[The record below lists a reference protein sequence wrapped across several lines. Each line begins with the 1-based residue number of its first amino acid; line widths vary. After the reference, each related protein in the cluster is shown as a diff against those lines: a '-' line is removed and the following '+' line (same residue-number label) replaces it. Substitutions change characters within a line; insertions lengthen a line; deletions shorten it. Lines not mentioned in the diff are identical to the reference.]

1 MWESIS
7 QSGAITNE
15 CGHGESK
22 EYSLC
27 FKIDEESKSEGVSR
41 QADDGSGE
49 RHRAGALIR
58 FEIAVDALS
67 DGDGDGSNRESGRS
81 NKNSKVVLEAKP
93 LGKPWRV
100 FRELRFGNVRDF
112 RRRLRDDETIS
123 ERNVNVNSL
132 ASFDARANAFGFIGY
147 RVEVPKIVESS
158 ATKFRWRQVNN
169 DDEDDNAD
177 NADNSNNIRN
187 WAIGDVVIERT
198 AIAPHALIAAV
209 KTKRKSKSKFSTDE
223 HLDNV
228 YLSISFSKSVY
239 GFDATV

>member
-1 MWESIS
+1 M
-7 QSGAITNE
+7 
-15 CGHGESK
+15 
-22 EYSLC
+22 
-27 FKIDEESKSEGVSR
+27 
-41 QADDGSGE
+41 
-49 RHRAGALIR
+49 
-58 FEIAVDALS
+58 
-67 DGDGDGSNRESGRS
+67 
-81 NKNSKVVLEAKP
+81 
-93 LGKPWRV
+93 
-100 FRELRFGNVRDF
+100 
-112 RRRLRDDETIS
+112 
-123 ERNVNVNSL
+123 NSL

-187 WAIGDVVIERT
+187 WAIDDVVIERT

-239 GFDATV
+239 GFDANGLKVGNGTVLALSQARTFTVPIDRYHLRTLWRP